1 MNAKKITKWVGIA
14 LGIAVL
20 GIQLVPV
27 DRSNPEVT
35 REIRWDSP
43 ETAEIARRACYD
55 CHSNETVWPWYAY
68 VAPASWRIA
77 DHVEHGREHLNFS
90 EWDKPQDDADE
101 IVEVLEEGEMP
112 LSDYLRMHPEADL
125 TDEELEAFIEGVE
138 ATLWN
143 DRPLTEEDMEEME
156 AMPEAPGEAADE
168 DGHDADADGGHVED
182 TEGHDEDGDEGQGAG
197 TDSRAA

>member
-1 MNAKKITKWVGIA
+1 MNGKKIAKGVGM
-14 LGIAVL
+14 AVVIL
-20 GIQLVPV
+20 LMGIQLVPV

-35 REIRWDSP
+35 REIQWNSA
-43 ETAEIARRACYD
+43 ETADIARRACYD

-68 VAPASWRIA
+68 VAPVSWRVA
-77 DHVEHGREHLNFS
+77 EHVEEGREHLNFS
-90 EWDKPQDDADE
+90 EWDKPQDDAEE

-112 LSDYLRMHPEADL
+112 LPDYLRMHPEARL

-156 AMPEAPGEAADE
+156 GAPGTAEGAAEGEGLDE
-168 DGHDADADGGHVED
+168 DADSGHVED
-182 TEGHDEDGDEGQGAG
+182 GEGHDDDEDEGHVG
-197 TDSRAA
+197 